1 MQQDTATDRERTH
14 LTRLKLAA
22 DVLLSESDTIS
33 DALEA
38 ELCVYRDRVEQ
49 ALLSLPDE
57 PAPLL
62 GA

>member
-1 MQQDTATDRERTH
+1 MQQDTATECERTH
-14 LTRLKLAA
+14 LNRLKLAA

-38 ELCVYRDRVEQ
+38 ELCVLRDRVEQ

-57 PAPLL
+57 STPASV
-62 GA
+62 A